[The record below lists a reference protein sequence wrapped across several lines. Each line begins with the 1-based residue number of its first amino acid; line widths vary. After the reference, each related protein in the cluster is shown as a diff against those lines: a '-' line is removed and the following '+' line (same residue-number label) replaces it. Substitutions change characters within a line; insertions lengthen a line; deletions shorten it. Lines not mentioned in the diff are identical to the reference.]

1 MLVSKKKDMLY
12 HDTIDDCFDV
22 DAYWNRKEEEPI
34 CFWGGSGS
42 GVCEVWIENNVA
54 ADGVIISVAPGAVAP
69 GAVAPAVVTYAAAA
83 AVDEL

>member
-1 MLVSKKKDMLY
+1 M
-12 HDTIDDCFDV
+12 
-22 DAYWNRKEEEPI
+22 
-34 CFWGGSGS
+34 
-42 GVCEVWIENNVA
+42 A